1 MKTVQPDQP
10 NPKMH
15 EGDGFSA
22 KMLWKKLISFAN
34 YGVVWYGTCGWMV
47 WCGMVWYMWVNGM
60 VWYGNGPAGQFWQME
75 SALKFIQGFL
85 STGLLFE

>member
-15 EGDGFSA
+15 EGDGFLA
-22 KMLWKKLISFAN
+22 KTLLKKLILFAN

-47 WCGMVWYMWVNGM
+47 WYGM

-85 STGLLFE
+85 STCFLFE